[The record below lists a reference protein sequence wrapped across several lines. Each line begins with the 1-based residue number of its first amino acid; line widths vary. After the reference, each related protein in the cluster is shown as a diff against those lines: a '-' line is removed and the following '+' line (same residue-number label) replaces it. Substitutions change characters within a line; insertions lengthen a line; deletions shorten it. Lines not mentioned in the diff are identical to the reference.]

1 MFIERNY
8 MGSFHIGDKLAVE
21 VNHLDGEHSEEY
33 VLHVQSEDHLYMHFE
48 TIEALIAYVFML
60 KDWFD
65 SIEGEDRNAVLA
77 KVRGEVVGA

>member
-1 MFIERNY
+1 MTN
-8 MGSFHIGDKLAVE
+8 FHIGDKLAVK
-21 VNHLDGEHSEEY
+21 VNHLGEDATLDY

-65 SIEGEDRNAVLA
+65 SIEGEDRETVLA